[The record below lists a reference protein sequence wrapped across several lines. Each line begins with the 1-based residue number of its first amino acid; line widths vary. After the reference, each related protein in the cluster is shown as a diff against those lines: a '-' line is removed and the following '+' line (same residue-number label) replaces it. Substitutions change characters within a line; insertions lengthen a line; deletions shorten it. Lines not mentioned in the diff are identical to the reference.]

1 MSWLGKIFAGGAGS
15 LIESVGNVA
24 DKFITTDDERNEF
37 KLEIE
42 ALLQRRDSEIEQ
54 TIRAELSA
62 KERMLIAEL
71 KQGDSYTKRAR
82 PTVVYVG
89 LAFIGLNYIL
99 MPLIGRLAGL
109 FSDAAI
115 DTSPLADLPM
125 EFWAA
130 WGGICATWSIG
141 RTAEKRGSRHPAV
154 EKITGND
161 THTRLLD

>member
-24 DKFITTDDERNEF
+24 DRFITTDDERQQF

-54 TIRAELSA
+54 TIRAELAA

-109 FSDAAI
+109 FTDAAI

-154 EKITGND
+154 QAITGN
-161 THTRLLD
+161 TLQSRMLD

>member
-24 DKFITTDDERNEF
+24 DRFITTDDERNRF

-42 ALLQRRDSEIEQ
+42 ALLQRRDSEIEE

-71 KQGDSYTKRAR
+71 KQGDVYTKRAR

-89 LAFIGLNYIL
+89 LAFIGVNYIV
-99 MPLIGRLAGL
+99 MPLIGRVASL
-109 FSDAAI
+109 FTDMPI

-141 RTAEKRGSRHPAV
+141 RSAEKRGSRHPAV
-154 EKITGND
+154 EKITGNA

>member
-24 DKFITTDDERNEF
+24 DRFITTDDERQEF

-54 TIRAELSA
+54 TIRAELAA
-62 KERMLIAEL
+62 KERILVAEL
-71 KQGDSYTKRAR
+71 KQGDAYTKRAR

-89 LAFIGLNYIL
+89 LAFIGLNYIF
-99 MPLIGRLAGL
+99 MPLFSRVAAL
-109 FSDAAI
+109 FTDVPI
-115 DTSPLADLPM
+115 DTGPLADLPM

-154 EKITGND
+154 EAITGN
-161 THTRLLD
+161 TTQSRLLD

>member
-1 MSWLGKIFAGGAGS
+1 MNWLGKIFAGGAGS

-24 DKFITTDDERNEF
+24 DRFITTDDERNKF
-37 KLEIE
+37 KLEVE

-62 KERMLIAEL
+62 KERILVAEL

-89 LAFIGLNYIL
+89 LAFIGANYIL
-99 MPLIGRLAGL
+99 MPLIGRVAAL
-109 FSDAAI
+109 FTDATI
-115 DTSPLADLPM
+115 DTSPLADLPT

-141 RTAEKRGSRHPAV
+141 RTAEKRGSRHPAI
-154 EKITGND
+154 EAITGN
-161 THTRLLD
+161 TTTSRLID

>member
-1 MSWLGKIFAGGAGS
+1 MSWLGKIFAGGAGD

-24 DKFITTDDERNEF
+24 DRFITTDDERQKF
-37 KLEIE
+37 KLDVE

-62 KERMLIAEL
+62 RERIIVAEL
-71 KQGDSYTKRAR
+71 RQGDNYTKRAR

-89 LAFIGLNYIL
+89 LAFIGINYIL
-99 MPLIGRLAGL
+99 MPLIGRLAAL
-109 FSDAAI
+109 FSDVAI

-154 EKITGND
+154 EKITGNPA
-161 THTRLLD
+161 HTRLLD